1 MNHDRYTIPPVAESR
16 KLIDRVVVD
25 VAYVDGSRERVE
37 LRSDDWSQI
46 TGSTDLGYAP
56 GSDEDDVGLLD
67 VQRMPRCGTHDLVL
81 AVHFRG
87 GRATYTPVATP

>member
-1 MNHDRYTIPPVAESR
+1 MNRGRYSIPPLAETR
-16 KLIDRVVVD
+16 KPIDRVVVD

-37 LRSDDWSQI
+37 LRSDDFTQI

-56 GSDEDDVGLLD
+56 GPDDDDVGLLD
-67 VQRMPRCGTHDLVL
+67 VRRMPHCWTHDLVL